1 MNLELKDAG
10 TARKIAIVTF
20 DADEIKSKE
29 DEACREIG
37 KIANIPGFRK
47 GKAPAAVIRKRY
59 SRELKDE
66 LTRKVSTDAY
76 ESILDNRYQGLLDPQ
91 GRSHDLSSGA

>member
-47 GKAPAAVIRKRY
+47 GKPLLPLSARDI
-59 SRELKDE
+59 
-66 LTRKVSTDAY
+66 
-76 ESILDNRYQGLLDPQ
+76 QGN
-91 GRSHDLSSGA
+91 